1 MDSLHLG
8 TRFHQFAKAE
18 ERGYDHCVVLD
29 HGVNHQWAEHSCKDK
44 LLYICE
50 TNGKCSLCKLPK
62 MKYLKFIFK
71 VEFIYFL
78 NKI

>member
-50 TNGKCSLCKLPK
+50 TNGKCSL
-62 MKYLKFIFK
+62 
-71 VEFIYFL
+71 
-78 NKI
+78 